1 MNWFISIMFNNLQK
15 FEIPSIGF
23 VSMVTEDKHS
33 FSIYEYIG
41 ESARGSSVLSLL
53 IR

>member
-23 VSMVTEDKHS
+23 VSMVTKDKHS
-33 FSIYEYIG
+33 SSIYEYIG